1 MALTIG
7 IDVQNLPPAKKKL
20 LLVMPPLVI
29 IFVFVYFLIM
39 PAIEEKGKLSAEVD
53 KQNKEI
59 QAAHQSAGR
68 LPALIAENEKLKAKL
83 MELQVQLP
91 EEKEVSGLLKQV
103 SELGIK
109 SGLQIILWKPKERV
123 VHPSRE
129 IYEINVD
136 VQMRGNYHR
145 FGQFFSNVTKLNRI
159 VNISNINIRTMEQKQ
174 QRGAGSILNV
184 SFNATTY
191 SLIPEKE
198 RKELEKA
205 EKEKEKEKKKK

>member
-1 MALTIG
+1 MAMKIG
-7 IDVQNLPPAKKKL
+7 MDVQNLPPAKKKL
-20 LLVMPPLVI
+20 LLIAPPLVI
-29 IFVFVYFLIM
+29 IFLFVYFLIM
-39 PAIEEKGKLSAEVD
+39 PAFEEKGKVSAEVE
-53 KQNKEI
+53 KQHKEI
-59 QAAHQSAGR
+59 QAAQQSAAR
-68 LPALIAENEKLKAKL
+68 LPALMAENEKMSVKL

-91 EEKEVSGLLKQV
+91 EGREVSGLLKQV

-145 FGQFFSNVTKLNRI
+145 FGQFFSNVTKLSRI

-198 RKELEKA
+198 KKELEKA
-205 EKEKEKEKKKK
+205 AKEKEKEKKK

>member
-7 IDVQNLPPAKKKL
+7 MDVQNLPPAKKKL
-20 LLVMPPLVI
+20 LLVLPPLVI

-39 PAIEEKGKLSAEVD
+39 PAIEEKGKLSAEVE

-59 QAAHQSAGR
+59 QAAQQSAGR
-68 LPALIAENEKLKAKL
+68 LPALMAENEKLTAKL
-83 MELQVQLP
+83 MEVQVQLP

-109 SGLQIILWKPKERV
+109 SGLQILLWKPKEKV

-159 VNISNINIRTMEQKQ
+159 VNISNINIRMVEQKQ
-174 QRGAGSILNV
+174 QRGAGSVLNV
-184 SFNATTY
+184 GFNAVTY

-205 EKEKEKEKKKK
+205 AKEKEKEKKK

>member
-145 FGQFFSNVTKLNRI
+145 FGQFFSNVTKLSRI

>member
-1 MALTIG
+1 MELKIG

-20 LLVMPPLVI
+20 LLVAPPLII
-29 IFVFVYFLIM
+29 IFMVVYFLIM
-39 PAIEEKGKLSAEVD
+39 PAFEEKGKLSVEVE

-59 QAAHQSAGR
+59 QTALQSAAR
-68 LPALIAENEKLKAKL
+68 LPALMAENEKLNVKL

-91 EEKEVSGLLKQV
+91 EEREVSGLLKQV
-103 SELGIK
+103 SDLGIK

-145 FGQFFSNVTKLNRI
+145 FGQFFSNVTKLNRV
-159 VNISNINIRTMEQKQ
+159 VNISNINIKIVEQKQ
-174 QRGAGSILNV
+174 QKGAGPVLNV
-184 SFNATTY
+184 GFTATTY

-205 EKEKEKEKKKK
+205 AKEKEKEKKK